1 MSTDAELA
9 RIDLLLKAARLE
21 VTSLTPNSFT
31 DRALRQAIIA
41 DLDGYLVTL
50 RAQVRAVLEAHG
62 VSYTEL
68 PDEGLRWAPKR
79 EPEST

>member
-1 MSTDAELA
+1 MTTDTDLA

-31 DRALRQAIIA
+31 DRVLRQAIIT
-41 DLDGYLVTL
+41 DLDGMLVTL

-62 VSYTEL
+62 VDYTEL
-68 PDEGLRWAPKR
+68 PDEGLRWAPR
-79 EPEST
+79 QEPSS